1 MDAQVRTE
9 AEPSLFPGLD
19 AVVTRV
25 AEQAMAWV
33 DTPIR
38 DRLALLREVRERFY
52 AVSTT
57 WVDMSV
63 RAKGLTPGTSAAGE
77 EYALVM
83 ATLKLL
89 RQIHGTLSPLADGE
103 QPRLPGAVRR
113 RGDQLIVEVEPER
126 AERAQLG
133 DARFEVW
140 LKPGV
145 DEQTLRAEQAQRY
158 RQRRRRGEVCLVLGA
173 GNASVLVPSDVL
185 HALFS
190 EDRVVVLKMNP
201 VNEYLGPLMEEAFAP
216 LIRRGILGVAY
227 GGVAESAYLTEHPL
241 VDVWHLTGSSNTYDA
256 IVWGSGEEGAAHKA
270 NKQRK
275 NARPCSAELGNIS
288 PILVVPGPWTP
299 AQLRM
304 QGLHFASMVGV
315 NGGFNCLT
323 PHLLVQHRQW
333 EQRGALLDEMRD
345 AFRRIPTRSGYYPG
359 AKERHA
365 AFVKAY
371 PNQAECFGDDEDGRL
386 PWVLIPGV
394 ETDAEERMAFERE
407 CFCGLLAETPIDAP
421 SVPEYLRNAV
431 DFLNERV
438 WGNLVVSLFVH
449 PASMRDPAVA
459 AAVEDAIA
467 KLRYGSVCVNTWGAI
482 GYAVSGLPWG
492 AYPGNPAED
501 IQSGNGFVNNTHM
514 LPHVQ
519 KSVLRVPFDGRPSV
533 NLLMKNGWALLQA
546 LAEREYHPTPWNLAK
561 LIFHAMK
568 G

>member
-1 MDAQVRTE
+1 MDARARTE
-9 AEPSLFPGLD
+9 AKAPSFPALD
-19 AVVTRV
+19 DVVVRV
-25 AEQAMAWV
+25 AAQAMAWV
-33 DTPIR
+33 ETSVEE
-38 DRLALLREVRERFY
+38 RLALLREVRERFY
-52 AVSTT
+52 GVRER
-57 WVDMSV
+57 WVAESV

-89 RQIHGTLSPLADGE
+89 RQFHDTLAPLATGGTP
-103 QPRLPGAVRR
+103 QLPGAVRR
-113 RGDQLIVEVEPER
+113 FGDQLIVDVEPER

-140 LKPGV
+140 IEPGV
-145 DEQTLRAEQAQRY
+145 DEKTLRAEQALRY
-158 RQRRRRGEVCLVLGA
+158 RRRREKGEVCLVLGA

-216 LIRRGILGVAY
+216 LIRRGFLGVTY
-227 GGVAESAYLTEHPL
+227 GGIAESAHLTDHPL

-256 IVWGSGEEGAAHKA
+256 IVWGRGAEGAANKA

-275 NARPCSAELGNIS
+275 NPRPCSAELGNIS

-299 AQLRM
+299 KQLRT

-333 EQRGALLDEMRD
+333 DQRAALLDEMRD
-345 AFRRIPTRSGYYPG
+345 AFRRIPSRSGYYPG
-359 AKERHA
+359 ARERHA
-365 AFVKAY
+365 AFVNAY
-371 PNQAECFGDDEDGRL
+371 PNQAEQFGDNDDSHL
-386 PWVLIPGV
+386 PWVLIPGI
-394 ETDAEERMAFERE
+394 EPDASERMAFERE
-407 CFCGLLAETPIDAP
+407 CFCGLVAETPIDAV
-421 SVPEYLRNAV
+421 SVPEYLEKAV
-431 DFLNERV
+431 EFLNERV

-449 PASMRDPAVA
+449 PASLRDPAVS
-459 AAVEDAIA
+459 AAVEEAIA
-467 KLRYGSVCVNTWGAI
+467 KLRYGTVCVNTWGAI
-482 GYAVSGLPWG
+482 GYAITALPWG
-492 AYPGNPAED
+492 AYPGNPADD
-501 IQSGNGFVNNTHM
+501 IQSGSGFVNNTRM
-514 LPHVQ
+514 LPRVQ
-519 KSVLRVPFDGRPSV
+519 KSVLRVPFDSRPSL
-533 NLLMKNGWALLQA
+533 NLLMKNGWALLET